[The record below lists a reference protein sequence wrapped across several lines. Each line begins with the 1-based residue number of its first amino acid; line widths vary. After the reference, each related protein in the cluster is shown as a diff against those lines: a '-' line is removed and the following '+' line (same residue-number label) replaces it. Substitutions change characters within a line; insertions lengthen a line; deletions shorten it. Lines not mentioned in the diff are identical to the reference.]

1 MSPGRYN
8 EGRRAIFAWRRR
20 RKHSASELSYIHVDS
35 KLHPAQPYT
44 IAVAGSFTAEPLVPF
59 FAFWERRLGVR
70 FETVFAPYNQILQ
83 TLLDPGSVFAAN
95 RHGVNVILL
104 RAADLAR
111 LPAGEPGMAETA
123 AANAKQAADTIRA
136 ALPRF
141 QVPLIVVACP
151 SPEGASVGDAEE
163 ILRQSL
169 GQLPGLH
176 FFHHA
181 DVLSLYPVGQ
191 IHDPRAAEI
200 AQIPYTE
207 ETYAALATVI
217 VRRAHALTAAPY
229 KVVAVDL
236 DNTLWRG
243 ICGEDGPAGV
253 VLDPPRRRLHE
264 FLLAQREAGMLL
276 VIASKNNFSDAQETF
291 NAHPEF
297 PLRLEHFATWRID
310 WNPKPVN
317 LDSLAAELNLGLDSF
332 IFLDDNPKEC
342 AEVASS
348 CPGVLSIPLPP
359 DIAELPAFLDHLW
372 VFDHPAVTD
381 EDRRRSELIAQSL
394 EFSRAAQSSA
404 SLEEFLASLDLRVE
418 VQPLDPERIPR
429 AAQLTQ
435 RTNQFNT
442 TTIRRTEAEIAALS
456 RTPGVRIFT
465 AEVSDRFGEYGL
477 TGLVVVFTRLNEL
490 YVDSFLLSCRVLGR
504 GVEHRILARLAEL
517 ALDEG
522 IYTVTVP
529 FTSTAR
535 NAPARAFLE
544 SIRYGEAHEDNGG
557 LLFRF
562 PAVELQTLRWSPAPA
577 SPALPQP
584 AAPRPAAA
592 RSFTDYAGIACSLRT
607 PAQILAAA
615 RREAA
620 AVQAPASAA
629 AFATETEEKLA
640 RIWAELLQKPVEH
653 SEANFFDLGG
663 HSLLAVLLLMRI
675 KEEFGV
681 ELAVD
686 EVYSG
691 SLTLGSLAAV
701 IDARRLGAADP
712 EEYQALLAEI
722 ASLSDEEVRA
732 LLERELDGER

>member
-1 MSPGRYN
+1 MKAGGDAAKTAPLKTFFIGLVPVS
-8 EGRRAIFAWRRR
+8 
-20 RKHSASELSYIHVDS
+20 VDS
-35 KLHPAQPYT
+35 ALHPAQPYT
-44 IAVAGSFTAEPLVPF
+44 IAVAASFTAEPLEPIL
-59 FAFWERRLGVR
+59 AFWGRRLGAA
-70 FETVFAPYNQILQ
+70 FGTVFAPYDQILQ
-83 TLLDPGSVFAAN
+83 TLLDPGSVFASN
-95 RHGVNVILL
+95 RRGVNVILL

-111 LPAGEPGMAETA
+111 IEGDDRRRSEAA
-123 AANAKQAADTIRA
+123 AANARQIAETVRTAI
-136 ALPRF
+136 PRF
-141 QVPLIVVACP
+141 QAPLIFLLCP
-151 SPEGASVGDAEE
+151 SAGGPSVAEAEE
-163 ILRQSL
+163 ILREL
-169 GQLPGLH
+169 LAQLPGVH
-176 FFHHA
+176 FFHYRDILA
-181 DVLSLYPVGQ
+181 LYPPAEVY
-191 IHDPRAAEI
+191 DPRAAEI

-207 ETYAALATVI
+207 EMFAALATVI
-217 VRRAHALTAAPY
+217 ARRAHALSMPPY
-229 KVVAVDL
+229 KVIAVDL

-276 VIASKNNFSDAQETF
+276 AIASKNNFSDVLETF
-291 NAHPEF
+291 HAHPEF
-297 PLRLEHFATWRID
+297 PLRLEHFAAWRID
-310 WNPKPVN
+310 WNPKSVN
-317 LDSLAAELNLGLDSF
+317 LSSLASELNLGLDSF

-342 AEVASS
+342 AEVSSS
-348 CPGVLSIPLPP
+348 CPGVLSLALPA
-359 DIAELPAFLDHLW
+359 DISELPAFLDHVW
-372 VFDHPAVTD
+372 AFDHPAVTE
-381 EDRRRSELIAQSL
+381 EDRRRSEMLAQSL
-394 EFSRAAQSSA
+394 EFSRAAQAAA
-404 SLEEFLASLDLRVE
+404 SLEEFLATLDLRVE

-442 TTIRRTEAEIAALS
+442 TTIRRTEAEIAALAQ
-456 RTPGVRIFT
+456 TPGVRIFT

-477 TGLVVVFTRLNEL
+477 TGLVIVFTRLNEL

-529 FTSTAR
+529 LTPTAR

-544 SIRYGEAHEDNGG
+544 SIRYGEVHEDNGG
-557 LLFRF
+557 FVFRF
-562 PAVELQTLRWSPAPA
+562 PAVELQTLRWSP
-577 SPALPQP
+577 SPESTALPQP
-584 AAPRPAAA
+584 AAAPQAAV
-592 RSFTDYAGIACSLRT
+592 RSFTGYAEIAASLRT
-607 PAQILAAA
+607 PAQILAAV

-620 AVQAPASAA
+620 AVQAPASSA
-629 AFATETEEKLA
+629 AFSTETEEKLA
-640 RIWAELLQKPVEH
+640 RIWAELLQKPVTH

-691 SLTLGSLAAV
+691 SLTLGSLAAIV
-701 IDARRLGAADP
+701 DARRLGAADP

-732 LLERELDGER
+732 LLEREMEEGS

>member
-1 MSPGRYN
+1 MPQD
-8 EGRRAIFAWRRR
+8 
-20 RKHSASELSYIHVDS
+20 SATANILSRTCSFSVDS
-35 KLHPAQPYT
+35 TLHPAQPFT
-44 IAVAGSFTAEPLVPF
+44 IAVAASFTAEPLEPF
-59 FAFWERRLGVR
+59 LAFWGRRLGTA
-70 FETVFAPYNQILQ
+70 FETVFAPFNQIPQ

-95 RHGVNVILL
+95 RRGANVILL

-111 LPAGEPGMAETA
+111 IEGDDPRRAEAA
-123 AANAKQAADTIRA
+123 AANARQIAETVRA
-136 ALPRF
+136 AIPRF
-141 QVPLIVVACP
+141 QVPLVFLLCP
-151 SPEGASVGDAEE
+151 SAGGPSVEESEE
-163 ILRQSL
+163 ILREAL
-169 GQLPGLH
+169 AQLPGLH
-176 FFHHA
+176 FFHYRDILA
-181 DVLSLYPVGQ
+181 LYPPAEVY
-191 IHDPRAAEI
+191 DLRAAEI

-207 ETYAALATVI
+207 EMYAALATVI
-217 VRRAHALTAAPY
+217 ARRVHALAMPPY
-229 KVVAVDL
+229 KVIAVDL

-253 VLDPPRRRLHE
+253 VLDAPRRRLHE

-276 VIASKNNFSDAQETF
+276 AIASKNNFSDVLETF
-291 NAHPEF
+291 HAHPEF
-297 PLRLEHFATWRID
+297 PLRLEHFAAWRID
-310 WNPKPVN
+310 WNPKSVN
-317 LDSLAAELNLGLDSF
+317 LASLASELNLGLDSF

-348 CPGVLSIPLPP
+348 CPGALSIALPA
-359 DIAELPAFLDHLW
+359 DISELPVFLDHLW
-372 VFDHPAVTD
+372 ALDHPAVTE
-381 EDRRRSELIAQSL
+381 EDRRRSEMIAQSL
-394 EFSRAAQSSA
+394 EYSRAARAAS

-418 VQPLDPERIPR
+418 VQPLDPQRIPR

-456 RTPGVRIFT
+456 QTPGVRIFT

-477 TGLVVVFTRLNEL
+477 TGLVIVFTRLNEL

-529 FTSTAR
+529 LIPTAR
-535 NAPARAFLE
+535 NTPARAFLE
-544 SIRYGEAHEDNGG
+544 SIRHGQVHEDNGG
-557 LLFRF
+557 FVFRF
-562 PAVELQTLRWSPAPA
+562 PAVELQTLRWSPGPE
-577 SPALPQP
+577 SLPLPQP
-584 AAPRPAAA
+584 AAVPPAAA
-592 RSFTDYAGIACSLRT
+592 RSFTGYAEIAASLRK

-620 AVQAPASAA
+620 AVQIPASAA
-629 AFATETEEKLA
+629 AFSTETEEKLA
-640 RIWAELLQKPVEH
+640 RIWAELLQKPVDH
-653 SEANFFDLGG
+653 SGANFFDLGG

-691 SLTLGSLAAV
+691 SLTLATLAAT

-732 LLERELDGER
+732 LLEREMEEER